1 MTGHGTDT
9 LNQTFTLKDGRAL
22 GFAECGDAAGKAVF
36 HFHASG
42 SSRLEV
48 PADEALLVDL
58 GIRFITTDRPGHG
71 LSDPQTGRKLL
82 DWPDDVGQLA
92 DHLGIDRFYVM
103 GWSAGGPP
111 ALACAYKL
119 PERVLAGAVVSG
131 LAPPERPRPYK
142 GLPLANRLWMFGAR
156 RMPVLVRLMR
166 RMAYP
171 IIMSEPEE
179 AGRNLVLTFPPED
192 RRLLESPEA
201 QESFVLDIQEG
212 YRQGWQ
218 GPVQD
223 DIVNAR
229 PWGFRLEEIAVR
241 IDLWHGEI
249 DENVPLD
256 QARYQHERI
265 SHSRLTIW
273 PGQAHLALYAHW
285 GEVLAMLVEQET
297 SHDHNQEGE

>member
-1 MTGHGTDT
+1 MDR
-9 LNQTFTLKDGRAL
+9 LNQTLTLKDGRAL
-22 GFAECGDAAGKAVF
+22 GFAECGDPAGQAVF

-42 SSRLEV
+42 SSRLEA
-48 PADEALLVDL
+48 PADESILVDL

-71 LSDPQTGRKLL
+71 LSDPQAGRKLL

-103 GWSAGGPP
+103 GWSAGGPH

-119 PERVLAGAVVSG
+119 PERVLAGAIVSG
-131 LAPPERPRPYK
+131 IAPPERPRPYK

-179 AGRNLVLTFPPED
+179 AGRNLVLTFPPQD

-201 QESFVLDIQEG
+201 QKRFVLDIQEG

-229 PWGFRLEEIAVR
+229 PWSFRLEEILVP
-241 IDLWHGEI
+241 IELWHGEI
-249 DENVPLD
+249 DENVPVD
-256 QARYQHERI
+256 QARYQHGRI
-265 SHSRLTIW
+265 PNSRLSIW

-285 GEVLAMLVEQET
+285 GEVLAMLVEPE
-297 SHDHNQEGE
+297 NGP